1 VSSLA
6 ASPQELRSASRALAN
21 GQAEL
26 DRLAGCGRRAP
37 CGTAQWWGLAAF
49 EQQARTESLV
59 SVLDRTAGPLGE
71 LSRAVDR
78 LAWHCEQ
85 TQHTVLRLTAQRDAA
100 AGERVALIAA
110 PVDPTDLAAVAR
122 RAARIGELD
131 RLLERIEID
140 RCDAEGAL
148 DAVCRQVQGQV
159 EGSWPQELAQDLRTL
174 GEVGFGVFKVY
185 SGARQI
191 GTGVQLLRLSVR
203 YAGAIDLRLRLELL
217 IRIRGLVTAVGKVPW
232 WASRLGPFGALVVPL
247 TVFPPAWADLR
258 DGGGYQGTR
267 GTITR
272 ITAALAI
279 PGSVAIALPVPSAH
293 LKAFGAITVGAY
305 GAWKGGSYLYD
316 NPEITVLLGHAAWH
330 EAKRRAGEIGDLIG
344 PTPGMPW
351 GPLGPLGPVIGTE
364 PGRGWVRDRAEDL
377 IDDLPELPDQWAR
390 SVRQLGEP
398 IRLGDLPIAPGPR
411 LPAVPTLP
419 FIDRWPGGL
428 SLPGVPGW
436 SG

>member
-1 VSSLA
+1 MSPTA
-6 ASPQELRSASRALAN
+6 ASPPELRSAARSLAAA
-21 GQAEL
+21 QDDL
-26 DRLAGCGRRAP
+26 DRLAGRAARTP
-37 CGTAQWWGLAAF
+37 CPTAQWWGLAAL
-49 EQQARTESLV
+49 EQQASTEVLL
-59 SVLDRTAGPLGE
+59 SVLSRTVGPLGE
-71 LSRAVDR
+71 LSRAAER
-78 LAWHCEQ
+78 LAEVSEQ
-85 TQHTVLRLTAQRDAA
+85 TQRTVGRLGAQHEAA
-100 AGERVALIAA
+100 SRERALVIAA

-131 RLLERIEID
+131 RLLERIGID

-159 EGSWPQELAQDLRTL
+159 ERSWPQDLAQDLRTL

-185 SGARQI
+185 NGARQI

-203 YAGAIDLRLRLELL
+203 YASAIDLRVRLELL

-232 WASRLGPFGALVVPL
+232 WASRLGPFGALLVPL
-247 TVFPPAWADLR
+247 TVTPPAWADLR
-258 DGGGYQGTR
+258 DGGGYQGAR

-305 GAWKGGSYLYD
+305 GAWKGGNYLYD

-330 EAKRRAGEIGDLIG
+330 EARRRAGELGDLIG
-344 PTPGMPW
+344 PTPRMPW

-377 IDDLPELPDQWAR
+377 IDDLPELPGQWDRFA
-390 SVRQLGEP
+390 RQLGEP
-398 IRLGDLPIAPGPR
+398 IRLDDLPIAPGPR
-411 LPAVPTLP
+411 LPVVPTLT
-419 FIDRWPGGL
+419 FLRRLPGGLL
-428 SLPGVPGW
+428 SLPGPGW